1 VSSGGVVEIVGHG
14 PGFAT
19 PRYDD
24 VVVAIELE
32 DRACVDA
39 THRRLVEAGAVVTA
53 PVEQSWGHYSLS
65 LRDPVNVEVV
75 LYTESVHT

>member
-1 VSSGGVVEIVGHG
+1 VEIVGHG

-32 DRACVDA
+32 DRARVDA
-39 THRRLVEAGAVVTA
+39 MHRRLATTGAVVSA

-65 LRDPVNVEVV
+65 LRDSVNVEVV
-75 LYTESVHT
+75 LYAESVHT